1 MFGKLR
7 DPINGLTHFIGAFLA
22 VAGLVL
28 LICKS
33 VYPSVKPLHIMAFS
47 IFGAGMILLYTS
59 STLYHW
65 LPLTERG
72 VRHLRRIDHM
82 MIFLLIAASYTPV
95 CLILLKGGWGW
106 SLFGCIWGFAVLGIL
121 LKVFWLQAPRWLYTV
136 VYIVMGWLAIV
147 ALWPLAKVLS
157 LGGFLWLFAGGLFYT
172 FGAVIYATKK
182 PNPWPKVIGFHEI
195 FHVFVMLG
203 SFSHFWL
210 MYRYIAPFD

>member
-1 MFGKLR
+1 
-7 DPINGLTHFIGAFLA
+7 
-22 VAGLVL
+22 
-28 LICKS
+28 
-33 VYPSVKPLHIMAFS
+33 
-47 IFGAGMILLYTS
+47 
-59 STLYHW
+59 
-65 LPLTERG
+65 